1 MDRQRTSERD
11 EQIARIREIF
21 ESTKD
26 QSADETP
33 TGEIDTRGLLG
44 DDLGPAGRTP
54 KARVRVAMAE
64 RPALA
69 YIVVA
74 VVAAALAAG
83 LTWLSRP
90 AAEPVE
96 GAAAPTK
103 IASVEEGAG
112 TSGSP
117 PTAPGDGGAD
127 ASGGPQTS
135 ASPATIVVSVVGTV
149 VTPGLVTLADG
160 ARVSDAIDAAGGALP
175 GTDLS
180 TINLARKVADGEQI
194 AVGVP
199 GATDQG
205 GGSSAPDDSAPSGA
219 ASAAKVNVNSASA
232 QELDSLPGIGPVLA
246 QSIIVFRETNGPFG
260 SVDELTEVS
269 GIGPAVL
276 AKIKDLVTV

>member
-1 MDRQRTSERD
+1 MDRQRTSER
-11 EQIARIREIF
+11 EQQIARIREIF
-21 ESTKD
+21 ESTNE
-26 QSADETP
+26 QTADETP
-33 TGEIDTRGLLG
+33 TGEIDARELLG

-54 KARVRVAMAE
+54 RARVRVAMAE

-69 YIVVA
+69 YAVVA

-83 LTWLSRP
+83 LTWISRP
-90 AAEPVE
+90 AAEPVD

-103 IASVEEGAG
+103 IASVDEAGSGAAA
-112 TSGSP
+112 
-117 PTAPGDGGAD
+117 PTGPAEP
-127 ASGGPQTS
+127 ASSTPT
-135 ASPATIVVSVVGTV
+135 PTTIVVSVVGSVT
-149 VTPGLVTLADG
+149 TPGLVTLAEG

-180 TINLARKVADGEQI
+180 TINLARKVSDGEQI

-199 GATDQG
+199 GAADAAG
-205 GGSSAPDDSAPSGA
+205 PADPSASGGA
-219 ASAAKVNVNSASA
+219 AGASAGKVNVNSASA
-232 QELDSLPGIGPVLA
+232 EELATLPGIGPVLA
-246 QSIIVFRETNGPFG
+246 QGIIDFRETNGPFG

>member
-1 MDRQRTSERD
+1 MDRQRTSER
-11 EQIARIREIF
+11 EQQIARIREIF
-21 ESTKD
+21 ESTKE
-26 QSADETP
+26 QTADEAP
-33 TGEIDTRGLLG
+33 TGEIDARELLG

-54 KARVRVAMAE
+54 RARVRVAMAE

-69 YIVVA
+69 YAVVA

-83 LTWLSRP
+83 LTWISRP
-90 AAEPVE
+90 AAEPVD

-103 IASVEEGAG
+103 IASVDEAGSGAAA
-112 TSGSP
+112 
-117 PTAPGDGGAD
+117 PTGPAEP
-127 ASGGPQTS
+127 ASSTPT
-135 ASPATIVVSVVGTV
+135 PTTIVVSVVGSVT
-149 VTPGLVTLADG
+149 TPGLVTLAEG

-180 TINLARKVADGEQI
+180 TINLARKVSDGEQI

-199 GATDQG
+199 GAADAAG
-205 GGSSAPDDSAPSGA
+205 PADPSASEGA
-219 ASAAKVNVNSASA
+219 AGASAGKVNVNSASA
-232 QELDSLPGIGPVLA
+232 EELATLPGIGPVLA
-246 QSIIVFRETNGPFG
+246 QGIIDFRETNGPFG

>member
-1 MDRQRTSERD
+1 MDRQRTSER
-11 EQIARIREIF
+11 EQQIARIREIF
-21 ESTKD
+21 ESTKE
-26 QSADETP
+26 QTADETP
-33 TGEIDTRGLLG
+33 TGEIDARELLG

-54 KARVRVAMAE
+54 RARVRVAMAE

-69 YIVVA
+69 YAVVA

-83 LTWLSRP
+83 LTWISRP
-90 AAEPVE
+90 AAEPVD

-103 IASVEEGAG
+103 IASVDEAGSGAAA
-112 TSGSP
+112 
-117 PTAPGDGGAD
+117 PTGPAEP
-127 ASGGPQTS
+127 ASSTPT
-135 ASPATIVVSVVGTV
+135 PTTIVVSVVGSVT
-149 VTPGLVTLADG
+149 TPGLVTLAEG

-180 TINLARKVADGEQI
+180 TINLARKVSDGEQI

-199 GATDQG
+199 GAADAAG
-205 GGSSAPDDSAPSGA
+205 PADPSASGGA
-219 ASAAKVNVNSASA
+219 AGASAGKVNVNSASA
-232 QELDSLPGIGPVLA
+232 EELATLPGIGPVLA
-246 QSIIVFRETNGPFG
+246 QGIIDFRETNGPFG